1 MPSLAAAVAIAAL
14 VASFSAANAD
24 PIVKVAF
31 GETTVSY
38 RGNTAASIEH
48 FQNIKYGHDTS
59 GARRFAP
66 PVPYIPDGDEI
77 DATLP
82 GPACAQMRDAVPPF
96 FSETP
101 DISEDCLNLRIARPA
116 GTKVGDKL
124 PVVVWVAGGGVVK
137 GNANDPHFDP
147 EKLLL
152 LGTEIGKPVIWVSF
166 EYRLTIFGFAR
177 LPSLKEDKSLN
188 NGIRDQRQALQWVK
202 DHIEAFGG
210 DPERITAYGLSA
222 GGTMTSLQLVSY
234 GGEKGVPFTQAW
246 VMSGPPGTAINMSSE
261 ATETHTRAVAEKLDC
276 AREDDREILQ
286 CLRDVPMED
295 LLNTAVD
302 YSKQNFPPAGLFTF
316 IPSVDGDYFP
326 DRQSVLYKAGKFVKG
341 IPMVFGWTH
350 DDGATNAGPAN
361 LINVEEDMI
370 APIARFA
377 PLLEPS
383 DFTDLFS
390 HYPAADFEVDVAN
403 YEARKEETDPSVSVH
418 FFRLARIMRDLL
430 FTCSSIDLGFEM
442 TRQTRLEKGDWS
454 GVRLYDLNQTMLTP
468 LLKMGGMPYAGAIHG
483 SDSNY
488 IFNGHF
494 LELPVEEEDKKLSR
508 EFSTAFINFAYTG
521 NPSFGETTGEEW
533 VSAFG
538 DVIDF
543 ETKDGPQEISVEV
556 IGGPYGSGL
565 VTLKSHLSV
574 AQGETLEQQVMND
587 GTEYVAMQSP
597 ASEIKK
603 AQLGKEKLFERCAY
617 INTLAE
623 KLGR

>member
-1 MPSLAAAVAIAAL
+1 MLPLTAVVAILELAASSFAAD
-14 VASFSAANAD
+14 AD

-38 RGNTAASIEH
+38 RGKTAASIEH

-59 GARRFAP
+59 GSRRFAP
-66 PVPYIPDGDEI
+66 PTPYIPDSGEI

-101 DISEDCLNLRIARPA
+101 DISEDCLNLRITRPA
-116 GTKVGDKL
+116 GTKEGDKL

-147 EKLLL
+147 EKLLT
-152 LGTEIGKPVIWVSF
+152 LGVEIGKPVIWVSF

-177 LPSLKEDKSLN
+177 LPSLKEDGSLN
-188 NGIRDQRQALQWVK
+188 NGMRDQREAMQWVK
-202 DHIEAFGG
+202 DHVEAFGG

-246 VMSGPPGTAINMSSE
+246 VMSGPPGTAVNMSSE
-261 ATETHTRAVAEKLDC
+261 ATETHTRA
-276 AREDDREILQ
+276 
-286 CLRDVPMED
+286 CLRDVLMED
-295 LLNTAVD
+295 LLSTAVD

-326 DRQSVLYKAGKFVKG
+326 DRQSVLYKAGRFVKG
-341 IPMVFGWTH
+341 IPMVFGWTQ
-350 DDGATNAGPAN
+350 DDGATNAGPAH
-361 LINVEEDMI
+361 LITVEEDMI

-383 DFTDLFS
+383 DFTELFS
-390 HYPAADFEVDVAN
+390 HYPAADFKVDVAN
-403 YEARKEETDPSVSVH
+403 YEARKEDTDPSVSVH
-418 FFRLARIMRDLL
+418 FFRVARIMRDLF
-430 FTCSSIDLGFEM
+430 FTCSSIDLAFEM
-442 TRQTRLEKGDWS
+442 TRQTRLEKKDWN

-494 LELPVEEEDKKLSR
+494 LELPVEEKDKKLSR
-508 EFSTAFINFAYTG
+508 EFSTAFINFAYIG
-521 NPSFGETTGEEW
+521 NPNSGGAPEEEW
-533 VSAFG
+533 VPAFG
-538 DVIDF
+538 DMMNSEPSD
-543 ETKDGPQEISVEV
+543 EPQEISIEV
-556 IGGPYGSGL
+556 IGGPYGSGPI
-565 VTLKSHLSV
+565 TLKSDLSV
-574 AQGETLEQQVMND
+574 AQEVETLEQQVMND
-587 GTEYVAMQSP
+587 GTEYAAMHSP
-597 ASEIKK
+597 TLQIKR
-603 AQLGKEKLFERCAY
+603 AQLEKEKLFERCAY

-623 KLGR
+623 KLGH